1 MEKMELLLRN
11 NSTIAVVGLSPDPW
25 RPSHEVT
32 RYMREQGYTII
43 PVNPNHKEILG
54 LECYPDLLSVPG
66 SVDIVNIFRRSQ
78 AVPAIVEQAIT
89 IKAGT
94 VWMQL
99 GVYHEEAARIA
110 REAGLTVI
118 MERCIKIEHMRIFS
132 AK

>member
-1 MEKMELLLRN
+1 MEKMEALLRN
-11 NSTIAVVGLSPDPW
+11 SSNIAVVGLSPDPW

-32 RYMREQGYTII
+32 RYMRDQGYTII
-43 PVNPNHKEILG
+43 PVNPNHSEIMG

-66 SVDIVNIFRRSQ
+66 PVDIVNIFRRSQ
-78 AVPAIVEQAIT
+78 AVPAIVEQAIA
-89 IKAGT
+89 IKVGA

-99 GVYHEEAARIA
+99 GVYHEQAARTA

-132 AK
+132 SG